1 MGTIADKLAYL
12 AETKEQIRQAI
23 EGMGV
28 SVPKTTIFRKYA
40 EKIKAITGDATATA
54 ANILSGKTAYVKGKK
69 LTGTI
74 PSKAAQTYTPGTAS
88 QIIAAG
94 QYLEG
99 DQTIQ
104 GDPNLVAENIASGK
118 SIFGIVGNAP
128 GSEQNFRIIHS
139 MGWQGVGTLYY
150 QITYEDKN
158 GDTRNKVVSI
168 SSSSGSVSIST
179 DGPIQ
184 SITVMQNYVGPW

>member
-12 AETKEQIRQAI
+12 AESKEQIRQAI

-74 PSKAAQTYTPGTAS
+74 PSKAAQSYTPGTVN
-88 QIIAAG
+88 QTIDAG
-94 QYLEG
+94 QYLAG
-99 DQTIQ
+99 AQTIQ
-104 GDPNLVAENIASGK
+104 GDANLVAENIVSGK
-118 SIFGIVGNAP
+118 TIFGVKGSAV
-128 GSEQNFRIIHS
+128 GSEQTVYFTSRIAQSKPCYFKIKYKAGPNSPEYS
-139 MGWQGVGTLYY
+139 MVATLDNIFPSTTKTISGT
-150 QITYEDKN
+150 IT
-158 GDTRNKVVSI
+158 SI
-168 SSSSGSVSIST
+168 EFI
-179 DGPIQ
+179 DQQYIGP
-184 SITVMQNYVGPW
+184 

>member
-12 AETKEQIRQAI
+12 AESKEQIRQAI

-74 PSKAAQTYTPGTAS
+74 PSKAAQIYTPGTVN
-88 QIIAAG
+88 QIIDAG
-94 QYLEG
+94 QYLAG
-99 DQTIQ
+99 AQTIQ
-104 GDPNLVAENIASGK
+104 GDANLVAENIVSGK
-118 SIFGIVGNAP
+118 TIFGINGSAAGADQDFKLIHALGNVDVP
-128 GSEQNFRIIHS
+128 NLQY
-139 MGWQGVGTLYY
+139 V
-150 QITYEDKN
+150 ITYKDP
-158 GDTRNKVVSI
+158 
-168 SSSSGSVSIST
+168 SGSTQTTSAVMRYNSQTANMHVS
-179 DGPIQ
+179 GPIQ
-184 SITVMQNYVGPW
+184 SIRVEYWPYG